1 MKQVVQNF
9 KSGELL
15 IAEVPTPTLRAGGI
29 LVHTRASLVSAGTER
44 MVVDFAEKNIIQ
56 KARARPDLVRQVLD
70 KAQREGILTTIDSV
84 RNRLDQPLPLGYSSA
99 GTVVAVGKE
108 AGPFQV
114 GDRVACAGGGYAG
127 HAEVAYIPRNLAVK
141 LAENV
146 SFEAGAFTTIGAV
159 ALQGIRQSEVVLG
172 HQVAVIGLGLLG
184 QLTVQ
189 MLKAAG
195 CRVFGIDLNA
205 QRVALALEMGA
216 DRACTNASAVSNA
229 QLFTANRGFD
239 AVLITADTE
248 SSEPVRLAGEIARN
262 RGIVV
267 AVGAV
272 GMHIPRK
279 VYYEKEL
286 DFRLSRSYGP
296 GRYDPDYEEKGRDYP
311 YGYVRWTEQRNME
324 AFAQLLAEGKLN
336 IEPLITHRF
345 AVRDAIGAYDVITGK
360 TNEPFLGVL
369 LNYPETPQ
377 EGKIILGDLQAGTSR
392 KSTDGHL
399 TKVGIGVLG
408 AGNFANATLLPAL
421 KGIEHVKLIGI
432 ASASGLSAQSTAS
445 RFKFDYCAPDFEAI
459 LSDPDINTVAVLTR
473 HHLHARQVIQ
483 ALKSGKNVFVE
494 KPLCLTEEELHE
506 IIAAYR
512 EAINRA
518 AFQKAGAPALMVGF
532 NRRFAPFILELK
544 QYLRDTGEPLM
555 LNYRVNAGYIP
566 PEHWIQ
572 DPLQGGGRLL
582 GEGCHFIDLLIDLA
596 GSWPRRVT
604 THVMPDGGRYSQ
616 DNLSITLDFDNG
628 SLATITYVANGNK
641 SFSKEGLEVFGGGL
655 SARLDDYRSLLI
667 RTGSKKIERT
677 ARLRQD
683 KGHRAEWQAFVNHLT
698 GKGPA
703 PISFEAMVRSTQAT
717 LAARHSVEIG
727 EPVVLRS

>member
-15 IAEVPTPTLRAGGI
+15 IAEVPTPTLRARGV
-29 LVHTRASLVSAGTER
+29 LVHTCSSLVSAGTER
-44 MVVDFAEKNIIQ
+44 MVVDFAEKNILQ

-70 KAQREGILTTIDSV
+70 KAQREGVLTTIDSV

-99 GTVVAVGKE
+99 GVVVAVGKE
-108 AGPFQV
+108 AGAFQV

-141 LAENV
+141 LAANV
-146 SFEAGAFTTIGAV
+146 SFDAGAFTTIGAV
-159 ALQGIRQSEVVLG
+159 ALQGIRQSEIVLG
-172 HQVAVIGLGLLG
+172 NQVAVIGLGLLG

-189 MLKAAG
+189 LLKAAG
-195 CRVFGIDLNA
+195 CRVFGLDLNA

-216 DRACTNASAVSNA
+216 DLACTNASAVANA

-248 SSEPVRLAGEIARN
+248 SSEPVKLAGEIARN

-296 GRYDPDYEEKGRDYP
+296 GRYDPDYEEKGQDYP

-324 AFAQLLAEGKLN
+324 AFAQLLAEGKVN
-336 IEPLITHRF
+336 IDPLITHRF
-345 AVRDAIGAYDVITGK
+345 SVRDAIGAYNVITGK

-369 LNYPETPQ
+369 LNYPETPHQ
-377 EGKIILGDLQAGTSR
+377 GKIILGDLQAGTTR

-399 TKVGIGVLG
+399 TQVGIGVLG

-432 ASASGLSAQSTAS
+432 ASASGLSAQSTAK
-445 RFKFDYCAPDFEAI
+445 RFKFDYCAPDFEEI
-459 LSDPDINTVAVLTR
+459 LNDPNINTVAVLTR

-483 ALKSGKNVFVE
+483 ALHSGKNVFVE

-506 IIAAYR
+506 IIAAHR
-512 EAINRA
+512 EAISRA
-518 AFQKAGAPALMVGF
+518 AFQKSGAPALMVGF

-544 QYLRDTGEPLM
+544 QHLRSVGEPLM

-572 DPLQGGGRLL
+572 DPVEGGGRLL
-582 GEGCHFIDLLIDLA
+582 GEGCHFIDLVIDLA
-596 GSWPRRVT
+596 GSSPRRVT
-604 THVMPDGGRYSQ
+604 THVLPDGGRYSQ
-616 DNLSITLDFDNG
+616 DNLSITLNFDNG

-641 SFSKEGLEVFGGGL
+641 SFSKESLEVFGGGL

-667 RTGSKKIERT
+667 RTGSKKIERK

-683 KGHRAEWQAFVNHLT
+683 KGHRAEWQAFVSHLT
-698 GKGPA
+698 GKGPE
-703 PISFEAMVRSTQAT
+703 PVSFEAIVRSMKAT
-717 LAARHSVEIG
+717 LAAHHSVEMG
-727 EPVVLRS
+727 EPVVLQS